1 MLRIDRRYAIAVIL
15 ALLAVIGA
23 FAPAAW
29 AQRNKVPTCQQACY
43 DQVAC
48 GNGTPYDCTPADRR
62 AISKCLASCA
72 KAR

>member
-15 ALLAVIGA
+15 ASLTVTGG

-29 AQRNKVPTCQQACY
+29 AQRNKCYQACY
-43 DQVAC
+43 DQVGC

-62 AISKCLASCA
+62 AVSKCLASCS
-72 KAR
+72 R